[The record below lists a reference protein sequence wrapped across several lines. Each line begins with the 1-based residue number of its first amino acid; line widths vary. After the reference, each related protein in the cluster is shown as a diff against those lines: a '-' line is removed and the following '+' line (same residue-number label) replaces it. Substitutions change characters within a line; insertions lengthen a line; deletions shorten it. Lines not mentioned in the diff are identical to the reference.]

1 MAKAKLNTDLDKS
14 AKKIKK
20 GKTTDEE
27 IIPDLPILVD
37 EPILGEIGDD
47 GYPTEV
53 SPEEDDDTTY
63 TMGEI
68 QVAEGNDA
76 EEVDLK
82 KVPVTEATEED
93 EDAEWVDEEVN
104 MKDED
109 PYLDNE
115 SYDGDNPWDDNDDN
129 Y

>member
-1 MAKAKLNTDLDKS
+1 MAKSKLNTDLAKS

-20 GKTTDEE
+20 VKPSEDE
-27 IIPDLPILVD
+27 IIPDLPIID

-82 KVPVTEATEED
+82 KVPITEATEED
-93 EDAEWVDEEVN
+93 EDAEWVDEEVS

-109 PYLDNE
+109 PYLDSE
-115 SYDGDNPWDDNDDN
+115 DFDMDNPYRDDDDN

>member
-1 MAKAKLNTDLDKS
+1 MAKSKLNTDLAKS

-20 GKTTDEE
+20 SSTDEDVVLDP
-27 IIPDLPILVD
+27 IISD
-37 EPILGEIGDD
+37 EPIMGDD

-68 QVAEGNDA
+68 QVSDNDAA
-76 EEVDLK
+76 EEVVVK
-82 KVPVTEATEED
+82 KLPTSEADED
-93 EDAEWVDEEVN
+93 EDGEWVDEEVN

-109 PYLDNE
+109 PYLDKEDFDMDNP
-115 SYDGDNPWDDNDDN
+115 YGDGDDIDT

>member
-1 MAKAKLNTDLDKS
+1 MAKSKLNTDLDKS

-20 GKTTDEE
+20 VKPTEEEE
-27 IIPDLPILVD
+27 IVADPVLTE

-68 QVAEGNDA
+68 QVAEGNDS

-93 EDAEWVDEEVN
+93 EDAEWVDEEVS

-109 PYLDNE
+109 PYLDGE
-115 SYDGDNPWDDNDDN
+115 SFDIDNPYSDDDDN

>member
-1 MAKAKLNTDLDKS
+1 MAKSKLNTDLDKS

-20 GKTTDEE
+20 TKPLDEE
-27 IIPDLPILVD
+27 VVVVDVPVLAD
-37 EPILGEIGDD
+37 EPVLGED

-68 QVAEGNDA
+68 QVAEGNDS

-82 KVPVTEATEED
+82 KAPVSEATEED
-93 EDAEWVDEEVN
+93 EDAEWVDEEVS

-109 PYLDNE
+109 PYLDAE
-115 SYDGDNPWDDNDDN
+115 SSYDGDNPWSEDDDN
-129 Y
+129 